1 METTVQK
8 QTTKRGV
15 SSTLYDPRPV
25 KHRTIDWKNIGTLKR
40 RLENK
45 NSKSPFVTC
54 VSNISDAKK
63 INTPHGMF
71 DIDSPLSFHLNPVGF
86 TTNIITN
93 INAKHEPVYTT
104 HEFVNLPINIFDK
117 NEIMYRPIALDKY
130 SDIIQYYLNRDIAV
144 REIGIVIQPYLF
156 WLTASSAGLVS
167 DRSVE
172 DENVLGL
179 VEIKC
184 PKSKRHSNIAELL
197 NDPSFYIKKEDG
209 YILLKK
215 KTTLMESMLKFK

>member
-1 METTVQK
+1 MQNKITETHAYRIWIRKRACQPLADSIL
-8 QTTKRGV
+8 QTK
-15 SSTLYDPRPV
+15 SECEMPSTIR
-25 KHRTIDWKNIGTLKR
+25 
-40 RLENK
+40 
-45 NSKSPFVTC
+45 
-54 VSNISDAKK
+54 
-63 INTPHGMF
+63 
-71 DIDSPLSFHLNPVGF
+71 DS
-86 TTNIITN
+86 IR
-93 INAKHEPVYTT
+93 HER
-104 HEFVNLPINIFDK
+104 
-117 NEIMYRPIALDKY
+117 MYRPIALDKY

-144 REIGIVIQPYLF
+144 REVGIIIQPYLF

-215 KTTLMESMLKFK
+215 DHPDGIYAEIQIAMGLSGVKFCDLVVFVFAGLLIVRTQFDEAYFVSLVYKLNDFYKEYMLPKIVEDFKATSEL